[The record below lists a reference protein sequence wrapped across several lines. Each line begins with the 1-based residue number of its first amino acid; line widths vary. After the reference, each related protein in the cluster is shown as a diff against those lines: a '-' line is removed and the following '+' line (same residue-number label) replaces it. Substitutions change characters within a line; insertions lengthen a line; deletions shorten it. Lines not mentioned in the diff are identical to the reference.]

1 MVTLLIVLATGLFI
15 WLFIWWLVFNT
26 STSSD
31 RPHCFLSF
39 HRFKTLYNL
48 NENRY
53 CYCSNDYSDF
63 SHLYLNKYPERDYL
77 CAEVQIKFHFISF
90 LFFLFWNMLRSIQ
103 EKRNEKNIGLELVLT
118 RGKEDIEKIRAR
130 AEKEIREAERI
141 NNKVK
146 ENLEKSK
153 YKHEIKLTL
162 NEEEE
167 MKWRGIKN
175 DYLRGN

>member
-1 MVTLLIVLATGLFI
+1 MITLLIVLAIGLFI
-15 WLFIWWLVFNT
+15 WLFIWWLIFNSPT
-26 STSSD
+26 DSD

-48 NENRY
+48 NEDRY
-53 CYCSNDYSDF
+53 CYTSHDYSDF
-63 SHLYLNKYPERDYL
+63 AHLYLNKYPERDYL

-90 LFFLFWNMLRSIQ
+90 LFFLFWNMLRNIQ
-103 EKRNEKNIGLELVLT
+103 EKRSEKNHGLELVLT
-118 RGKEDIEKIRAR
+118 RGKEDIEMIRAR

-146 ENLEKSK
+146 ENIEKA
-153 YKHEIKLTL
+153 KHDREIRLTL
-162 NEEEE
+162 NNEET
-167 MKWRGIKN
+167 KWGEIKN

>member
-1 MVTLLIVLATGLFI
+1 
-15 WLFIWWLVFNT
+15 
-26 STSSD
+26 
-31 RPHCFLSF
+31 
-39 HRFKTLYNL
+39 
-48 NENRY
+48 
-53 CYCSNDYSDF
+53 
-63 SHLYLNKYPERDYL
+63 
-77 CAEVQIKFHFISF
+77 
-90 LFFLFWNMLRSIQ
+90 MLRSIQ
-103 EKRNEKNIGLELVLT
+103 EKRNEKNTGLELVLT

-153 YKHEIKLTL
+153 HDREIRLTL

-167 MKWRGIKN
+167 NKWRGIKN